1 MMPTVVR
8 RLLQASLVGLAAL
21 STACSV
27 LPQAESLT
35 YYQLPAVALTAQQAP
50 AAHKQ
55 LIIQVN
61 RPYAERLLASSRITV
76 LPQGNELSAYKGVRW
91 GDDVPALLRNRL
103 ADALRDA
110 AQFRAVVLDSES
122 VIADL
127 EMGGTLGAFQVEY
140 IQGAPR
146 VRIQFDALLRNQRS
160 GELLQ
165 TRRFVVQQDVVGTA
179 VPQVVEAFGQASDA
193 LSLQVSQWLASLTVQ
208 ANTL

>member
-8 RLLQASLVGLAAL
+8 RFLQVSLVGLAVL

-35 YYQLPAVALTAQQAP
+35 YYQLPATSLKAQQAP
-50 AAHKQ
+50 ASHKN
-55 LIIQVN
+55 LIMQVN
-61 RPYAERLLASSRITV
+61 RPHAERLLASSRITV

-103 ADALRDA
+103 ADALRDS
-110 AQFRAVVLDSES
+110 AQFRAVVLDIES
-122 VIADL
+122 VIADV
-127 EMGGTLGAFQVEY
+127 EVGGTLGAFQVEY

-146 VRIQFDALLRNQRS
+146 VRIQFDALVRDQRS
-160 GELLQ
+160 GQLIQ
-165 TRRFVVQQDVVGTA
+165 TRRFVAQQDVVGTA
-179 VPQVVEAFGQASDA
+179 VPQVVEAFGLATDA

-208 ANTL
+208 APAP

>member
-8 RLLQASLVGLAAL
+8 RLLQASVVGLAAL

-50 AAHKQ
+50 ASHKN
-55 LIIQVN
+55 LIIQMN
-61 RPYAERLLASSRITV
+61 RPHAERLLASSRITV

-91 GDDVPALLRNRL
+91 SDDAPALLRNRL

-122 VIADL
+122 VIADWEL
-127 EMGGTLGAFQVEY
+127 GGSLSAFQVEY
-140 IQGAPR
+140 VQGTPR
-146 VRIQFDALLRNQRS
+146 VQIQFYALLRDQAS
-160 GELLQ
+160 GQVIQ
-165 TRRFVVQQDVVGTA
+165 TRRFVAQ
-179 VPQVVEAFGQASDA
+179 
-193 LSLQVSQWLASLTVQ
+193 
-208 ANTL
+208 

>member
-8 RLLQASLVGLAAL
+8 RLLQASVVGLAVL

-50 AAHKQ
+50 ASHKN
-55 LIIQVN
+55 LIIQMN
-61 RPYAERLLASSRITV
+61 RPHAERLLASSRITV

-91 GDDVPALLRNRL
+91 SDDAPALLRNRL

-122 VIADL
+122 VIADWEL
-127 EMGGTLGAFQVEY
+127 GGSLSAFQVEY
-140 IQGAPR
+140 VQGTPR
-146 VRIQFDALLRNQRS
+146 VQIQFDALLRDQAS
-160 GELLQ
+160 GQLIQ
-165 TRRFVVQQDVVGTA
+165 TRRFVAQQAVDGTA
-179 VPQVVEAFGQASDA
+179 VPQVVEAFGLATDA
-193 LSLQVSQWLASLTVQ
+193 LSLQVTQWLGSLTVV
-208 ANTL
+208 TTTP

>member
-8 RLLQASLVGLAAL
+8 RLLQVSVVGLAAL
-21 STACSV
+21 SAACSV
-27 LPQAESLT
+27 LPKAESLT
-35 YYQLPAVALTAQQAP
+35 YYQLPAAALTAQQAS
-50 AAHKQ
+50 AAHQ
-55 LIIQVN
+55 SLIIQVN
-61 RPYAERLLASSRITV
+61 RPQAERLLASSRITV

-103 ADALRDA
+103 ASALRDA

-127 EMGGTLGAFQVEY
+127 ELGGTLGAFQVEY

-146 VRIQFDALLRNQRS
+146 VRIQLDALVRNQHS
-160 GELLQ
+160 GQLLQ

-179 VPQVVEAFGQASDA
+179 VPEVVEAFGQATDT
-193 LSLQVSQWLASLTVQ
+193 LSLQVSQWLGALTVP
-208 ANTL
+208 ANTH

>member
-61 RPYAERLLASSRITV
+61 RPHAERLLASSRITV

-127 EMGGTLGAFQVEY
+127 ELGGTLGAFQVEY

>member
-8 RLLQASLVGLAAL
+8 RFLQVSLVGLAVL

-35 YYQLPAVALTAQQAP
+35 YYQLPATRLKAQQAP
-50 AAHKQ
+50 ASHKN
-55 LIIQVN
+55 LIMQVN
-61 RPYAERLLASSRITV
+61 RPHAERLLASSRITV

-103 ADALRDA
+103 ADALRDS
-110 AQFRAVVLDSES
+110 AQFRAVVLDTES
-122 VIADL
+122 VIADV
-127 EMGGTLGAFQVEY
+127 EVGGTLGAFQVEY

-146 VRIQFDALLRNQRS
+146 VRIQFDALVRDQRS
-160 GELLQ
+160 GQLIQ
-165 TRRFVVQQDVVGTA
+165 TRRFVAQQDVVGTA
-179 VPQVVEAFGQASDA
+179 VPQVVEAFGLATDA

-208 ANTL
+208 APAP

>member
-1 MMPTVVR
+1 M
-8 RLLQASLVGLAAL
+8 AAL

-61 RPYAERLLASSRITV
+61 RPHAERLLASSRITV

-127 EMGGTLGAFQVEY
+127 ELGGTLGAFQVEY

>member
-61 RPYAERLLASSRITV
+61 RPHAERLLASSRITV

-103 ADALRDA
+103 ADALRDS

-127 EMGGTLGAFQVEY
+127 ELGGTLGAFQVEY

>member
-61 RPYAERLLASSRITV
+61 RPHAERLLASSRITV

-127 EMGGTLGAFQVEY
+127 ELGGTLGAFQVEY

-208 ANTL
+208 TNTL

>member
-8 RLLQASLVGLAAL
+8 RFLQASLMGLAAL

-35 YYQLPAVALTAQQAP
+35 YYQLPATALKAQPAP
-50 AAHKQ
+50 ASHRN

-61 RPYAERLLASSRITV
+61 RPHAERLLASSRITV

-91 GDDVPALLRNRL
+91 GDDAPALLRNRL

-110 AQFRAVVLDSES
+110 AQFRAVVLDTES
-122 VIADL
+122 VIADVEL
-127 EMGGTLGAFQVEY
+127 GGTLGAFQVEY
-140 IQGAPR
+140 IQGVPR
-146 VRIQFDALLRNQRS
+146 VRIQFDALVRDQRS
-160 GELLQ
+160 GQLIQ
-165 TRRFVVQQDVVGTA
+165 TRRFVAQQEVDGTA
-179 VPQVVEAFGQASDA
+179 VPQVVEAFGQATDA

>member
-8 RLLQASLVGLAAL
+8 RFLQVSLVGLAVL

-35 YYQLPAVALTAQQAP
+35 YYQLPATSLKTQQAP
-50 AAHKQ
+50 ASHKS

-61 RPYAERLLASSRITV
+61 RPHAERLLASSRITV

-103 ADALRDA
+103 ADALRDS
-110 AQFRAVVLDSES
+110 AQFRAVVLDTES
-122 VIADL
+122 VIADV
-127 EMGGTLGAFQVEY
+127 EVGGTLGAFQVEY

-146 VRIQFDALLRNQRS
+146 VRIQFDALVRDQRS
-160 GELLQ
+160 GQLIQ
-165 TRRFVVQQDVVGTA
+165 TRRFVAQQDVVGTA
-179 VPQVVEAFGQASDA
+179 VPQVVEAFGQATDA

-208 ANTL
+208 ANTF

>member
-8 RLLQASLVGLAAL
+8 RFLQVSLVGLAAL
-21 STACSV
+21 SAACSV

-35 YYQLPAVALTAQQAP
+35 YYQLPATALKAQSAP
-50 AAHKQ
+50 ASHRS

-61 RPYAERLLASSRITV
+61 RPHAERLLASSRITV

-91 GDDVPALLRNRL
+91 GDDAPALLRNRL
-103 ADALRDA
+103 ADGLRDA

-122 VIADL
+122 VIADVEL
-127 EMGGTLGAFQVEY
+127 GGTLGAFQVEY
-140 IQGAPR
+140 IQGVPR
-146 VRIQFDALLRNQRS
+146 VRIQFDALVRDQRS
-160 GELLQ
+160 GQLIQ
-165 TRRFVVQQDVVGTA
+165 TRRFVAQQEVDGTA
-179 VPQVVEAFGQASDA
+179 VPQVVEAFGQATDA

>member
-61 RPYAERLLASSRITV
+61 RPHAERLLASSRITV
-76 LPQGNELSAYKGVRW
+76 LPQRNELSAYKGVRW

-127 EMGGTLGAFQVEY
+127 ELGGTLGAFQVEY